1 MTRVREELAHRRVLD
16 ELARVHHSD
25 AVADR
30 RDDAEVVCHVDHRH
44 PELGAQPAQQ
54 IEDLR
59 LRRHIE
65 TGRRLVEHDQLR
77 VAREGHRNHDA
88 LLLTARELVRV
99 LLRCPLRVGQADVR
113 DQLADPPPALA
124 AGAANSV
131 HRHRLDEL
139 VADAQS
145 WGERRRGVLRDE
157 ADPPSAQL
165 LELAA

>member
-1 MTRVREELAHRRVLD
+1 MREQLVHGRVLD
-16 ELARVHHSD
+16 ELAGVHD
-25 AVADR
+25 ADPVADGCDNAEIV
-30 RDDAEVVCHVDHRH
+30 RDVDHRH
-44 PELGAQPAQQ
+44 AELGAQAAEQ
-54 IEDLR
+54 IEDLG
-59 LRRHIE
+59 LRGHVEAR
-65 TGRRLVEHDQLR
+65 RRLVEHDQLR

-113 DQLADPPPALA
+113 DQLADPPSALA

-145 WGERRRGVLRDE
+145 WGERRRRVLRDE